1 MIISTILISAFL
13 VTGCNKTQNKKPVY
27 TVTEEQYNQLC
38 YTKSYIPNMMS
49 LNFTVTYKETLNDTT
64 FQSVTK
70 FDNGKIFATHGEEY
84 GDFYV
89 SYREGTYDAED
100 RTWSFNYYYEDNGSW
115 KISTIFNESMP
126 DDVYLP
132 DVGWIASYKEMR
144 FNEKTN
150 FYEQTEEEKVV
161 NGSYHYS
168 DLKVQFQ
175 NGKITY
181 ASWKYKSNSA
191 PDKEYLNV
199 MEITNYG
206 STVVSLPQNAEITKA

>member
-1 MIISTILISAFL
+1 MKKILVSTFLISALLF
-13 VTGCNKTQNKKPVY
+13 TGCNKKPVY
-27 TVTEEQYNQLC
+27 TVSQEQYGQLC
-38 YTKSYIPNMMS
+38 YASAYIPNMMS

-100 RTWSFNYYYEDNGSW
+100 RTWSFNYYYEDNSSW

-132 DVGWIASYKEMR
+132 DVGWMASYKEMR

-150 FYEQTEEEKVV
+150 FYEQTEKDKVV

-168 DLKVQFQ
+168 NLNVQFQ

-191 PDKEYLNV
+191 PEKEYLNV